1 MEPIDDMN
9 MEPLW
14 YPEYDIDAELYTN
27 LENSLLNAGSGSFS
41 INQIVSDP
49 LVIKNMNS
57 ELIFKITS
65 DGQVVIGDGYTPSEA
80 GDEFISQMRIKLAS
94 KDQEYITQL
103 ESAIEA
109 WKENLNDY

>member
-1 MEPIDDMN
+1 MEPIDDID

-14 YPEYDIDAELYTN
+14 YPEYDTPMASYITE
-27 LENSLLNAGSGSFS
+27 GSGSFS
-41 INQIVSDP
+41 INQIESDP

-65 DGQVVIGDGYTPSEA
+65 EGQIVIGDGYTPSA
-80 GDEFISQMRIKLAS
+80 AADEFISRMRIRLNT
-94 KDQEYITQL
+94 KDHEYITQL